1 MGIAHQFDEPK
12 SQRSAGSSYIPAKTG
27 VYRWFVVFVMG
38 AVFALMTIDRQ
49 VMPVLQVPIQHE
61 LKLTDTQLG
70 LLTGLAYAL
79 FYATMA
85 LPLARIAERVNR
97 VGMVSICI
105 AVWSLMTSLSGMS
118 ASFFML
124 FLARMGVGFGE
135 ACCYPV
141 SASVIADYFEKETR
155 PFALALYSIGLS
167 VGGMA
172 GPALGGI
179 LSYYYGWRYAF
190 LILGVVGLIAAP
202 LVFLAVRHPK
212 RGALDE
218 DSAVTLRKNPPS
230 FIRCLYIFWRT
241 PSYRYLV
248 IAIGIHAMVLGGL
261 QVWVAPYL
269 FRMFH
274 VSLAQLGVF
283 VGLLMGGGGI
293 LGNLLAGYLV
303 GKLGRVD
310 PRWYAFV
317 PAIASA
323 LTIPIGI
330 AEFTVPSLTLAIG
343 AGVLAVFFMS
353 VFAPPTVALTQS
365 LLVPQMRTTAASITL
380 LTTSLMSSFGPLL
393 VGYVSDRFIQH
404 GFNNAQSVRYGVV
417 GMALLEI
424 VAVVAFLLCAANLRA
439 DFTRDR
445 SRDAG
450 EPDPVGGP

>member
-1 MGIAHQFDEPK
+1 MGIAQNIDPPGNQPAK
-12 SQRSAGSSYIPAKTG
+12 ASGYIPAKTG
-27 VYRWFVVFVMG
+27 TYRWFVVFVMG

-61 LKLTDTQLG
+61 LKLSDTQLG

-79 FYATMA
+79 FYAIMA

-97 VGMVSICI
+97 VGMVSVCI
-105 AVWSLMTSLSGMS
+105 AVWSLMTSFSGLS
-118 ASFFML
+118 ANFLML

-135 ACCYPV
+135 AGCYPV
-141 SASVIADYFEKETR
+141 SASLIADYFEKETR

-179 LSYYYGWRYAF
+179 LSYYYGWREAF
-190 LILGVVGLIAAP
+190 LILGIGGLIAAP
-202 LVFLAVRHPK
+202 LVSFLVRDPQ
-212 RGALDE
+212 RGAMDE
-218 DSAVTLRKNPPS
+218 DSALTLRKKPPS
-230 FIRCLYIFWRT
+230 FFRCLYIFWRT

-248 IAIGIHAMVLGGL
+248 IAIGVHTLVMGGL

-303 GKLGRVD
+303 GKLGRTD

-317 PAIASA
+317 PAIACAFLIPVA
-323 LTIPIGI
+323 LY
-330 AEFTVPSLTLAIG
+330 EFTVPSLTLAIG
-343 AGVLAVFFMS
+343 AGVAAVFLMS

-380 LTTSLMSSFGPLL
+380 LTTSLMSSFGPLV
-393 VGYVSDRFIQH
+393 VGLASDRLVRH
-404 GFNNAQSVRYGVV
+404 GFNNAQSLRWGV
-417 GMALLEI
+417 MSLTLLE
-424 VAVVAFLLCAANLRA
+424 VVAIGAYFLCAANLRA
-439 DFTRDR
+439 DFSRDR
-445 SRDAG
+445 SGDAG
-450 EPDPVGGP
+450 EPDAAG